1 MSLYFSKV
9 NDDEIRKYYEF
20 SLDKDNAYHI
30 TTHLRALF
38 IKRLSELNVLEKFK
52 EFKAKFQNFKGT
64 NESKNEYKKLYNEL
78 TLEYDNIMNKSY
90 EFWMFDGDLIQSL
103 EFKSDSIYS
112 KTGKNGLNNINKE
125 ILNKEVDLYIKFDK
139 DLIIIKNKINDLINL
154 ISF

>member
-1 MSLYFSKV
+1 
-9 NDDEIRKYYEF
+9 
-20 SLDKDNAYHI
+20 
-30 TTHLRALF
+30 
-38 IKRLSELNVLEKFK
+38 
-52 EFKAKFQNFKGT
+52 
-64 NESKNEYKKLYNEL
+64 
-78 TLEYDNIMNKSY
+78 MNKSY